1 MKRPEGFDSQKPE
14 PPVPARK
21 RAPKTPRAKPA
32 AGEPRERVPRT
43 EPKQTGKVL
52 TGRALKGGAQPTQ
65 AKRPQAQQAS
75 GEPDSSRQLRN
86 AARDRRRF
94 EREEIRRFT
103 RRTRHRRLSWIVAIG
118 TVLAL
123 LGTVAIAV
131 YSPLLALTKIEVSG
145 ASSLDPATIH
155 DAVDGQLGTPLALLD
170 SDRLSEELAEFT
182 LIQSYVTEIVPPHT
196 LIIRITER
204 IPVGTI
210 ATASGFSVVDPAGV
224 VIGKT
229 ELRPPGVPT
238 IELAGGD
245 TDSEVF
251 DAVVEVLLALPA
263 SLLAQVDRVT
273 AETKDDITLVF
284 AGVGQRVVW
293 GSVERS
299 ELKARVLATMMA
311 GQSANA
317 QIEYDVSAPLN
328 VVIRPIS

>member
-21 RAPKTPRAKPA
+21 RAPKTPRAKPV
-32 AGEPRERVPRT
+32 AGEPSDRVPRT
-43 EPKQTGKVL
+43 EPKQS
-52 TGRALKGGAQPTQ
+52 GRALSGRAQAAQ
-65 AKRPQAQQAS
+65 AKRPQARQAS
-75 GEPDSSRQLRN
+75 GEPDSSHQLRN
-86 AARDRRRF
+86 VARDRRRF

-103 RRTRHRRLSWIVAIG
+103 RRTRHRRFSWIVAIG
-118 TVLAL
+118 TILVL

-155 DAVDGQLGTPLALLD
+155 DAVEGQLGTPLALLD
-170 SDRLSEELAEFT
+170 SDRLTEELAEFT

-204 IPVGTI
+204 MPVATI
-210 ATASGFSVVDPAGV
+210 ATASGFTVVDPAGV
-224 VIGKT
+224 VIDKT

-238 IELAGGD
+238 IELAGAD

-251 DAVVEVLLALPA
+251 DAVVEVLLALPT

>member
-21 RAPKTPRAKPA
+21 RAPKAPRAKPV
-32 AGEPRERVPRT
+32 AGEPSDRVPRT
-43 EPKQTGKVL
+43 EPKQS
-52 TGRALKGGAQPTQ
+52 GRAQAAQ
-65 AKRPQAQQAS
+65 AKRPQARQAS
-75 GEPDSSRQLRN
+75 GEPDSSHQLRN
-86 AARDRRRF
+86 VARDRRRF

-103 RRTRHRRLSWIVAIG
+103 RRTRHRRFSWIVAIG
-118 TVLAL
+118 TILVL

-155 DAVDGQLGTPLALLD
+155 DAVEGQLGTPLALLD
-170 SDRLSEELAEFT
+170 SDRLTEELAEFT

-204 IPVGTI
+204 MPVATI
-210 ATASGFSVVDPAGV
+210 ATASGFTVVDPAGV
-224 VIGKT
+224 VIDKT

-238 IELAGGD
+238 IELAGAD

-251 DAVVEVLLALPA
+251 DAVVEVLLALPT